1 MTAIGEGSSAT
12 HSQRWWHSDFLYSL
26 RSSPLA
32 IISGLLVIGLAAA
45 AASAPVLAPYNAFD
59 PASANLADARLPP
72 GARGMFGDS
81 YLFGTDPTGR
91 DLLSAMLF
99 GLRTSLA
106 VGLGSVL
113 LAASAGV
120 GLGLLSGYFG
130 GVLDALIM
138 RLADIQ
144 LSIPPILVALLIS
157 GVTSAVAGRASSDE
171 LAIPI
176 LVFAISTS
184 LWVQFARTVRAAV
197 RVERSKDYVLA
208 AQITGV
214 SSGRILIT
222 HILPNVIAP
231 VLVIA
236 TVNLAVAILVES
248 TLSFLGVG
256 VPVTEPSLGTLIRI
270 GNEFLFSGDWWMSL
284 LPAALLV
291 LLSVSVN
298 LLGDWLRE
306 ALNPRLRKS

>member
-1 MTAIGEGSSAT
+1 MTAIGEGRGVSGLR
-12 HSQRWWHSDFLYSL
+12 RWWHSGFLYAL

-32 IISGLLVIGLAAA
+32 IVSGFLVFCLILAAA
-45 AASAPVLAPYNAFD
+45 FAPFLAPYNAFD
-59 PASANLADARLPP
+59 PATANLADARLPP
-72 GARGMFGDS
+72 GAVGMSGDY
-81 YLFGTDPTGR
+81 YLFGTDPTGH
-91 DLLSAMLF
+91 DLLSAMIY

-106 VGLGSVL
+106 VGLGSIM

-120 GLGLLSGYFG
+120 SLGLLSGYFG
-130 GVLDALIM
+130 GLLDAFIM

-157 GVTSAVAGRASSDE
+157 GVTSTVFGRTSSDD

-184 LWVQFARTVRAAV
+184 LWVQFARTVRSAV
-197 RVERSKDYVLA
+197 QIESNKDYVLA

-214 SSGRILIT
+214 PTGRILVA
-222 HILPNVIAP
+222 HILPNVMAP

-256 VPVTEPSLGTLIRI
+256 VPVTEPSVGTLIRI
-270 GNEFLFSGDWWMSL
+270 GNEFLFSGDWWISL

-291 LLSVSVN
+291 LLSASVN
-298 LLGDWLRE
+298 LFGDWLRE
-306 ALNPRLRKS
+306 VLNPKLRTS